1 MADTA
6 EDDRELPPL
15 IDVRDTL
22 DDIER
27 EADAD
32 VSDDLDAIRASLD
45 RLADRD
51 RSGETILDDI
61 EDDVLAM
68 RERLSGDADWYAEAV
83 ENRVRQ
89 YRTARDS
96 ASDTLTVA
104 EPRLARNGTAVTL
117 DAGRGDPGRS
127 GDPSRGGD
135 AVDVEGVLVNQ
146 GDDRRATMQVVFYDG
161 DGTTLR
167 KVESGPVDLA
177 SGARHDVS
185 LTVHVPED
193 AAYHDVRALDG
204 SDPRSIDGDEP
215 TPDELE
221 RERRRADADD
231 EDGATGRNED
241 GERSARENAGG
252 R

>member
-1 MADTA
+1 MTETA
-6 EDDRELPPL
+6 EDDRKLPPL
-15 IDVRDTL
+15 IDVHDTL

-27 EADAD
+27 DADAD
-32 VSDDLDAIRASLD
+32 VSDDLDAIRANLD

-51 RSGETILDDI
+51 QGGETLLDDI

-104 EPRLARNGTAVTL
+104 EPRLARNGTAVSL
-117 DAGRGDPGRS
+117 DAGRGGDSGHG
-127 GDPSRGGD
+127 GDPAD
-135 AVDVEGVLVNQ
+135 AEGVLVNQ
-146 GDDRRATMQVVFYDG
+146 GDDRRATMQVVFYDD
-161 DGTTLR
+161 DGATLR

-177 SGARHDVS
+177 GGERHDVS
-185 LTVHVPED
+185 LTVHVPDD
-193 AAYHDVRALDG
+193 ASYHDIRALDG

-215 TPDELE
+215 TPDDLK
-221 RERRRADADD
+221 RDRRRADEDD
-231 EDGATGRNED
+231 EEESAGRNED